1 MKNGM
6 FSRSTGA
13 GFLPSTVLRH
23 FSYVPSTSSSL
34 FPSPKR
40 FKQVG
45 AVIASTSI
53 RASGKPNQV
62 VNQHPR
68 IHSLYTFY
76 PWVFGFR
83 FSCCKLES
91 PNTKVQEIP
100 LWDMSIMPKGAFENG
115 HSKITTADG
124 RKSSTRWDV
133 AICIH
138 VKKYKY
144 YISNILYHILHI
156 LYIKYYIL
164 YIFYIFYIYS
174 LLYILYMTFITSIT
188 YIINIIHI
196 INILCILHTL
206 YILCMLYTLYI
217 LYYIISFN
225 MLSRST
231 QPWFLP
237 STVPICTNDSHVSE
251 DRLEQ
256 QLSI

>member
-1 MKNGM
+1 MKNGI

-23 FSYVPSTSSSL
+23 FWYVPSTSSSL

-76 PWVFGFR
+76 PSVFGFR

-100 LWDMSIMPKGAFENG
+100 LWDMSIMPKDAFENE

-144 YISNILYHILHI
+144 YISNIIYNILHI
-156 LYIKYYIL
+156 LNIIYYIFSIYSIYSL
-164 YIFYIFYIYS
+164 FYIFFIKYFIYDIYYIYNKYYTYYTYYK
-174 LLYILYMTFITSIT
+174 YIMYIT
-188 YIINIIHI
+188 YII
-196 INILCILHTL
+196 
-206 YILCMLYTLYI
+206 YI
-217 LYYIISFN
+217 
-225 MLSRST
+225 
-231 QPWFLP
+231 
-237 STVPICTNDSHVSE
+237 
-251 DRLEQ
+251 
-256 QLSI
+256 